1 MKFLLTSG
9 GIKNPSIQGALV
21 DLLAKPIADSSALC
35 IPTGVYAIPGGPG
48 HAWNFFTGQATSP
61 MCELGW
67 KSVGVLEL
75 TVLPS
80 IDEKLW
86 VPVVEESDVLLVNGG
101 DPLFLCHWM
110 RQSGLADLL
119 PSFRGVYVGM
129 SAGSMIMAPT
139 IGQRF
144 VRWRPPSGSEE
155 TLGLVDFAIF
165 PHLDHVMMPRNTMA
179 VAEEWAATMA
189 VPGYA
194 IDDETAIRVADGA
207 IDVVSEG
214 NWRLFTP

>member
-21 DLLAKPIADSSALC
+21 DLLAKPIAESSALC

-179 VAEEWAATMA
+179 VAEEWAAAMT